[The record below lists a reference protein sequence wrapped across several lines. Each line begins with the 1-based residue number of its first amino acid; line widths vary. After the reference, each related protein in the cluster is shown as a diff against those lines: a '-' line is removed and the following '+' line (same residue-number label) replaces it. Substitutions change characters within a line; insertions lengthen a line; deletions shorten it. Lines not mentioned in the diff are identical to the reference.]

1 MPTPPLLVS
10 IVFYFLFPFTAALS
24 TMANPQCPIIE
35 VIDDSSSTTTIA
47 TEAAATLPNPAAPTP
62 EAGPAPGT
70 PEWLRRPNTA
80 QQRHSGSNCAVC
92 LCTVDPTGQGPES
105 CFQWPVCDHQ
115 LHLGCMAHLLTHYD
129 RPSCPA
135 CRNPW
140 APECEDQ
147 LNQQCRQ
154 EGYRRPQPP
163 HTLPSRASTPSA
175 ETTAAPPPPDH
186 TVILCCPRLLLI
198 DPANADPEWVCLRCN
213 ATTGPQHELFQN
225 IPPRPTCSQHG
236 PRTFVIDLP
245 RRERGWACIRAHS
258 HVLPCLPVP
267 IPIVPEAGLPS
278 PPTSNPRPFDQGDVL
293 QPTARDQTD
302 WYRQGPPHQPIR
314 HPPNSWFYV
323 PLLLAGARRLH
334 PATAETWSNHPT
346 ASPHWGALVQ
356 SLQQASPIPWQHIV
370 HILTTLQHL
379 VTTNHQQ
386 LPPIEASLPE
396 RLTRAGSR
404 EPSGTLVHLSWVL
417 DQVIQP
423 DGYIPATAQETLLQA
438 YLGERG
444 ASATATLAD
453 RWREPPQAPQLRHEA
468 APPPEAPTAQSG
480 HHLVL
485 QERNAA
491 NNGPPEPSG
500 SDTSSTNTTTSSSSS
515 DSSSDDTEHANHT
528 VPQEATNARLPS
540 TRRHSEPHHNT
551 PGPEQTDGHSHSHA
565 QWTDHR
571 LRTALSSL
579 DDIDLPATLQ
589 KRCAFFQTPPHFIRG
604 RVRQALTLALECITA
619 ATNEANAVRA
629 WKLWLLLPR
638 MLLSRKPE
646 TRSLP
651 KNDWKHRIQQFQ
663 QGDWL
668 QLLQQANHTNTTTSN
683 NTNNPRDDAAGSDDT
698 RRAERGELSAARQA
712 LTAGPLAPGAPQTLE
727 ELQDPVRRPQ
737 EEYAPLAP
745 EVIAFEP
752 DRPPTLTMILRNL
765 RRARKG
771 AAPGPSGLT
780 TDTLRLLLDDE
791 TSTAHLGQVTQ
802 LLAQARVP
810 PTIAAAIAL
819 GRLVALQKPN
829 GRVRGI
835 VVGDTL
841 RRLVSRC
848 MAQQY
853 ASTFQAACQPHQYA
867 LATRA
872 GSEAI
877 VHTLTTLSQTDPN
890 HTILSVDGIGAFDN
904 ISRNS
909 MLQELLQLPTANRCI
924 PFVRM
929 FYGQQSQFVWHDTH
943 GHAHVITQAEGGEQ
957 GDPLM
962 PALFALGQRP
972 ALREVQR
979 HLAPNEYLMAFL
991 DDIYVAVP
999 PHRVRPVYDLLAT
1012 HLHHHARIHLNQGKT
1027 RVWNAAGAKP
1037 ANITSLGPDVWVG
1050 NANLPATHQG
1060 LTVLGAPLGSMCAP
1074 ESTKDFAEAHD
1085 TAIGACLQSLLQTR
1099 DIPATSLAIAH
1110 LPLTQGGLG
1119 LMSATILSAPAYWS
1133 SWADTLPVLQTHLPE
1148 FTHQILEQLTA
1159 HSQASPALQAAAD
1172 AARTIAATGWEPPTW
1187 AAIASGQ
1194 TQAPAP
1200 PPATAEGPFARGWQ
1214 HKASTTAHARLK
1226 DELFNTLPPASQ
1238 APVTSQSGPFASRA
1252 FTTIPYTNDFAYP
1265 SHLFR
1270 ILLLRRLRL
1279 PSHFRLPR
1287 RPPRS
1292 LCPVRS
1298 TS

>member
-10 IVFYFLFPFTAALS
+10 IVFYLLFPFTAALS

-80 QQRHSGSNCAVC
+80 QQRHSGSNCPVC

-198 DPANADPEWVCLRCN
+198 DPANAELDEAWQELPDFRHLAWAPVHQPSTNTWHPEWVCLRCN
-213 ATTGPQHELFQN
+213 ATIGPQHELFQN

-245 RRERGWACIRAHS
+245 HRERGWACIRAHS
-258 HVLPCLPVP
+258 HVLPCPPVP

-293 QPTARDQTD
+293 QPEIREIGTGKA
-302 WYRQGPPHQPIR
+302 PH
-314 HPPNSWFYV
+314 
-323 PLLLAGARRLH
+323 LLLAGARRLH
-334 PATAETWSNHPT
+334 PATAEAWSNHPT
-346 ASPHWGALVQ
+346 ASPHWGGLVQ

-468 APPPEAPTAQSG
+468 APPPEAPTAQPG

-528 VPQEATNARLPS
+528 VPQEATRTNARLPS

-638 MLLSRKPE
+638 MLLSRKPG

-683 NTNNPRDDAAGSDDT
+683 NTNNPRDHAAGSDDT
-698 RRAERGELSAARQA
+698 RRAERARYLVHLGELSAARQA
-712 LTAGPLAPGAPQTLE
+712 LTAGPLSAWH
-727 ELQDPVRRPQ
+727 
-737 EEYAPLAP
+737 
-745 EVIAFEP
+745 
-752 DRPPTLTMILRNL
+752 PTN
-765 RRARKG
+765 
-771 AAPGPSGLT
+771 P
-780 TDTLRLLLDDE
+780 
-791 TSTAHLGQVTQ
+791 
-802 LLAQARVP
+802 
-810 PTIAAAIAL
+810 
-819 GRLVALQKPN
+819 
-829 GRVRGI
+829 
-835 VVGDTL
+835 
-841 RRLVSRC
+841 
-848 MAQQY
+848 
-853 ASTFQAACQPHQYA
+853 
-867 LATRA
+867 
-872 GSEAI
+872 
-877 VHTLTTLSQTDPN
+877 
-890 HTILSVDGIGAFDN
+890 
-904 ISRNS
+904 
-909 MLQELLQLPTANRCI
+909 
-924 PFVRM
+924 
-929 FYGQQSQFVWHDTH
+929 
-943 GHAHVITQAEGGEQ
+943 
-957 GDPLM
+957 
-962 PALFALGQRP
+962 
-972 ALREVQR
+972 
-979 HLAPNEYLMAFL
+979 
-991 DDIYVAVP
+991 
-999 PHRVRPVYDLLAT
+999 
-1012 HLHHHARIHLNQGKT
+1012 
-1027 RVWNAAGAKP
+1027 
-1037 ANITSLGPDVWVG
+1037 
-1050 NANLPATHQG
+1050 
-1060 LTVLGAPLGSMCAP
+1060 
-1074 ESTKDFAEAHD
+1074 
-1085 TAIGACLQSLLQTR
+1085 
-1099 DIPATSLAIAH
+1099 
-1110 LPLTQGGLG
+1110 
-1119 LMSATILSAPAYWS
+1119 
-1133 SWADTLPVLQTHLPE
+1133 
-1148 FTHQILEQLTA
+1148 
-1159 HSQASPALQAAAD
+1159 
-1172 AARTIAATGWEPPTW
+1172 
-1187 AAIASGQ
+1187 
-1194 TQAPAP
+1194 
-1200 PPATAEGPFARGWQ
+1200 
-1214 HKASTTAHARLK
+1214 
-1226 DELFNTLPPASQ
+1226 
-1238 APVTSQSGPFASRA
+1238 
-1252 FTTIPYTNDFAYP
+1252 
-1265 SHLFR
+1265 
-1270 ILLLRRLRL
+1270 
-1279 PSHFRLPR
+1279 
-1287 RPPRS
+1287 
-1292 LCPVRS
+1292 
-1298 TS
+1298 